1 MSSLSTFTK
10 SFQNTLGELDLPEKF
25 LEKLSEK
32 PDHLLL
38 FFNQACLNRNFV
50 RNKFGL
56 MAMVLIRINE
66 FALSQVLDWDEVI
79 KVYSMYLKFGERI
92 NLLVP
97 NDLEIRTK
105 EELHCYSRLVFMRSC
120 SKLKQLWI
128 QDPSLKEYELK
139 DFAPCLNSFK
149 ELNWLYEAFLS
160 SNYTIFHTVSDHS
173 LIACLNQLKRWD
185 CNPIAD
191 FDDIIGR
198 RINRFQFA
206 LAIFAST
213 YGTRFCDLFLKSKTF
228 LDRFQ
233 FYRGEA
239 DNGIE
244 YSCYN
249 FEIYN
254 GSFNNTFLPSDL
266 LVFSDSF
273 KDILHTLNNQF
284 NDVYL
289 EKVEFCVFDQES
301 LMVRSPKFN
310 DFETC
315 KNVSLLYSFQEKGR
329 IDSKS
334 IKKILSDGQ
343 LPMRDLA
350 LVGLLVYFDQVCE
363 LELLNY
369 KKIDPNFIARIGE
382 EKPNLKSLTFHKCT
396 INDEIFKIIARL
408 YVNLVTLNI
417 RGAKLSQEILT
428 LLLSS
433 LTNLKGI
440 LLSDCELCLPDVLNP
455 RFKNIECIVLANLH
469 INKRELDR
477 VFWACENTK
486 DISVMNVPSFTLS
499 SYPYPEKIKSLMLD
513 AQTLEKEFNS
523 AKDDIPL
530 LSLYSNLEVLKIF
543 GKPGD
548 DLKKVLVRF
557 MREGRFAVLF
567 IMGDRF

>member
-1 MSSLSTFTK
+1 MCSLSTFSK
-10 SFQNTLGELDLPEKF
+10 SFQKSLCEFDLPEVF

-38 FFNQACLNRNFV
+38 FFKQACLNRNFV

-56 MAMVLIRINE
+56 MAVVLIRINE

-97 NDLEIRTK
+97 NDLEIRT
-105 EELHCYSRLVFMRSC
+105 EENLHCYSRLVFMRSC
-120 SKLKQLWI
+120 SKLKQVWL
-128 QDPSLKEYELK
+128 QDPCLKEYELR
-139 DFAPCLNSFK
+139 DFAPSLNSFK
-149 ELNWLYEAFLS
+149 ELDWLYEAFLS

-173 LIACLNQLKRWD
+173 LIACLNQLKRWG

-191 FDDIIGR
+191 FDDIVGR
-198 RINRFQFA
+198 RINRLQFA
-206 LAIFAST
+206 LAILASIHKT
-213 YGTRFCDLFLKSKTF
+213 QFYDLFLKCKAF
-228 LDRFQ
+228 LDHFQ
-233 FYRGEA
+233 FYKVET
-239 DNGIE
+239 DNGIQ
-244 YSCYN
+244 YSCYS
-249 FEIYN
+249 FEVYEKSLN
-254 GSFNNTFLPSDL
+254 KAFLPSDL
-266 LVFSDSF
+266 LLFSDSC
-273 KDILHTLNNQF
+273 KDNLNTLNNQF

-289 EKVEFCVFDQES
+289 EEVEFVAFDQES
-301 LMVRSPKFN
+301 LMVRSPKIY

-315 KNVSLLYSFQEKGR
+315 KNISLLYSFQQKGR
-329 IDSKS
+329 IDTKS
-334 IKKILSDGQ
+334 IKKIISDGQ

-363 LELLNY
+363 LELFNY
-369 KKIDPNFIARIGE
+369 KKIDPHFIARVGE
-382 EKPNLKSLTFHKCT
+382 EKPDLKSLTFHKCI

-408 YVNLVTLNI
+408 YVNLISLNI
-417 RGAKLSQEILT
+417 RGAKLSQEIIT

-440 LLSDCELCLPDVLNP
+440 LLSDCELSLPDVFNI
-455 RFKNIECIVLANLH
+455 RFKNIECIVLANLY
-469 INKRELDR
+469 INKKELDR
-477 VFWACENTK
+477 VFGACENTK
-486 DISVMNVPSFTLS
+486 DLSVINVPSFSLS

-513 AQTLEKEFNS
+513 AQTLENEFNS
-523 AKDDIPL
+523 AKDDIPV
-530 LSLYSNLEVLKIF
+530 LSLYSNLEGLKIF

-567 IMGDRF
+567 IKGDRF